1 MSILIGVTFELVI
14 RCWISFHRRQQNR
27 TRRERIA
34 VTESEKLCHLFRQIE
49 KCGADVDDYRDCA
62 LEMVAACVAY
72 VQCVID
78 TEMFRVMRNTLDG
91 QTYRERAQR
100 LDRNRSICHNALI
113 ANVNAVNRIS
123 ERLGVEKV
131 YEGAEE
137 RSQYGDY
144 ALALVSDVFDKRV
157 R

>member
-1 MSILIGVTFELVI
+1 
-14 RCWISFHRRQQNR
+14 
-27 TRRERIA
+27 
-34 VTESEKLCHLFRQIE
+34 
-49 KCGADVDDYRDCA
+49 
-62 LEMVAACVAY
+62 MVAACVAY